1 MARCVWR
8 CGRWG
13 APWSR
18 STASPTRSACW
29 SSSAT
34 PPPPASCATPST
46 STRSAGIGGGGSRDH
61 SAHLSLVQGLNLKQQ
76 LGQKLQ
82 QVLLIGQDTQGDT
95 AADVVTVESLME
107 AENVAKAAAPKFDWD
122 KIPICLM
129 FTTRNGESKII
140 KHTNKSLTAQVFSP
154 KGTSNNWFDQV

>member
-1 MARCVWR
+1 M
-8 CGRWG
+8 
-13 APWSR
+13 
-18 STASPTRSACW
+18 
-29 SSSAT
+29 
-34 PPPPASCATPST
+34 
-46 STRSAGIGGGGSRDH
+46 
-61 SAHLSLVQGLNLKQQ
+61 VQGLNLKQQ

-95 AADVVTVESLME
+95 AGDVVTVESLME